1 MTRRLIAFMALAA
14 LALSCSDDGKP
25 VDPDWPPVVDLGQD
39 GKAKPRDTGPDKPQK
54 KDGKPKD
61 MPKKQ
66 DKPKTDKKPPPPDK
80 KLPPPDKPL
89 PPDKPITGTGP
100 YRVATFNAYCL
111 KDSPAKR
118 AVAVAAEIKKLNL
131 DAVGIQEMCQTA
143 SSGGSDHFGKTL
155 TAELKKATSQDWE
168 YRWAK
173 THLAWSTYDE
183 GVGIVARKGAI
194 KSWGEKK
201 LFKPGGKG
209 FQRKVIWAKVATPRG
224 AFYIYS
230 THLGITSSGDRTKQ
244 AQDILAL
251 VKQHATPLPQV
262 VMGDFN
268 DFYASGAVS
277 TIKNGP
283 PQFIDAWG
291 TKHPG
296 SSNPGLTCC
305 RPTFKS
311 RIDYILLKKGTLSNL
326 AKVTLAFD
334 VNFQGV
340 WLSDHRGVFAEF
352 WGK

>member
-1 MTRRLIAFMALAA
+1 MSCRHHACVIIVAAA
-14 LALSCSDDGKP
+14 LVFACSDNDKP

-39 GKAKPRDTGPDKPQK
+39 KPVKPKETGPDKPR
-54 KDGKPKD
+54 KDAAKPKD

-66 DKPKTDKKPPPPDK
+66 DKKPTTDTKLPDK
-80 KLPPPDKPL
+80 KL

-131 DAVGIQEMCQTA
+131 DAVGLQEVCQTA

-155 TAELKKATSQDWE
+155 TAELKKATGQDWE

-183 GVGIVARKGAI
+183 GVGVVARKGAI

-201 LFKPGGKG
+201 LYKPGSSG

-230 THLGITSSGDRTKQ
+230 THLGITSSSDRTKQ

-268 DFYASGAVS
+268 DFYASGAVN

-283 PQFIDAWG
+283 PQFVEAWG

-311 RIDYILLKKGTLSNL
+311 RIDYILIKKSTLSNL
-326 AKVTLAFD
+326 TKVTLAFD
-334 VNFQGV
+334 INYLGV